1 MPWGRPRRTQHGE
14 SVMSETDKARGVN
27 LASIEAFTDLL
38 AVPRWCVWYWQT
50 KTNTKTG
57 RKWETKVGLVPGSIT
72 HVRVNESVGTTYA
85 VAREAVL
92 VGGGVAG
99 VGWRL
104 LDDTGRVW
112 IDIDKCRDPV
122 TGAIAP
128 WARVLLDWAPEAY
141 REITP
146 SGTGMRLLGV
156 TTDPEPFSAHMKM
169 APLLSS
175 DADLVT
181 ADWFGGRQEHQPRAG
196 IEIYH
201 ACARFVTVTGHEGRG
216 RADVDLTELA
226 AWLMGLARAHG
237 GNDHVS
243 RGRAGAA
250 VALDP
255 DLTGPIEDIVAALA
269 VMKNEAVPWDIW
281 NNIGMATVNAA
292 GREAGESI
300 FEAFEAFDAWS
311 EKCPEKYDPEE
322 TTERWD
328 HWLRVSPAD
337 QLGIGTLMRL
347 AREADPTWRRPSR
360 RPEAEFDVVDL
371 PPGSPSGPAT
381 PGGGDGGKRKRGI
394 SVAQTEV
401 ADAFEQTYRG
411 RLRFDHTRGTWFVW
425 DGTRWKREA
434 TRLAF
439 HWASRLA
446 RRLAS
451 SLGAGAAEAGKASFA
466 AGVERLAQARRVFAV
481 THEVWDADP
490 WLLGTPGGVVELRT
504 GVMRPAAPEDHI
516 TRQTAVAPTEAVACP
531 LWLKFLDEAT
541 GGDVDM
547 IAFLQRWF
555 GYCLTGDTSEHALVF
570 VHGDGGNGKG
580 VMINTVF
587 GIMADYVANAVM
599 DTFVVTR
606 GDRHSTDLA
615 MLDGA
620 RLVVATEVESGQTW
634 AEARMKAVTG
644 GDPITARFMRQ
655 DNFTFT
661 PRFKL
666 TISGNHKPALRGV
679 DHSTRR
685 RFNIVPF
692 TRRPAEPDR
701 TLTEKLVAERPA
713 ILRWMIDGC
722 VAWQR
727 DGLGAPAA
735 VTAATAGYF
744 DAQDYFG
751 RWIGERCL
759 LGENLMERPIAL
771 LRDFQAWCR
780 DNGENVT
787 DNRWLRGMLENTRG
801 VRYVKTDGIQGVR
814 GIGLKPVS
822 TAENGGVTSF

>member
-1 MPWGRPRRTQHGE
+1 
-14 SVMSETDKARGVN
+14 MSETDKARGVN
-27 LASIEAFTDLL
+27 LALLEAFTDMLE
-38 AVPRWCVWYWQT
+38 VPRWLVWSWV
-50 KTNTKTG
+50 KRG
-57 RKWETKVGLVPGSIT
+57 ARWTKVPHIPGTIV
-72 HVRVNESVGTTYA
+72 HARVNDARGVSYAEARAAVTTDSQPA
-85 VAREAVL
+85 
-92 VGGGVAG
+92 AG

-104 LDDTGRVW
+104 LDDIGRVW
-112 IDIDKCRDPV
+112 IDLDKCRDPV
-122 TGAIAP
+122 TGATAP
-128 WARVLLDWAPEAY
+128 WAAVLLAWAPEAY
-141 REITP
+141 REVTP
-146 SGTGMRLLGV
+146 SGRGWRIMGRLFDVDPTTGEAWAAFQDQVPMHDLLLGA
-156 TTDPEPFSAHMKM
+156 DPAELEGLGGSREAE
-169 APLLSS
+169 A
-175 DADLVT
+175 DAAFEV
-181 ADWFGGRQEHQPRAG
+181 F
-196 IEIYH
+196 H
-201 ACARFVTVTGHEGRG
+201 AAARYVTVSGWDGRG
-216 RADVDLTELA
+216 RGDVDLSGLVGG
-226 AWLMGLARAHG
+226 LRRLARDHG
-237 GNDHVS
+237 G
-243 RGRAGAA
+243 RPGRAGQRAGFDA
-250 VALDP
+250 DGAKVPLET
-255 DLTGPIEDIVAALA
+255 LRGPIEDVAACLELLPNADLHWNGWIAVGLA
-269 VMKNEAVPWDIW
+269 AW
-281 NNIGMATVNAA
+281 GATGGSEEGFA
-292 GREAGESI
+292 
-300 FEAFEAFDAWS
+300 AFEAWS
-311 EKCPEKYDPEE
+311 EKSGKYLPDDCRKQWEHFAESPPAFAGIES
-322 TTERWD
+322 
-328 HWLRVSPAD
+328 LAARVRAEVDRDWKP
-337 QLGIGTLMRL
+337 
-347 AREADPTWRRPSR
+347 PSR
-360 RPEAEFDVVDL
+360 RAEMEFDVVDL
-371 PPGSPSGPAT
+371 PPGPPEAPVT
-381 PGGGDGGKRKRGI
+381 PDGGDGGKRKRGI

-504 GVMRPAAPEDHI
+504 GVMRPVAPEDHI

-541 GGDVDM
+541 GKDADM